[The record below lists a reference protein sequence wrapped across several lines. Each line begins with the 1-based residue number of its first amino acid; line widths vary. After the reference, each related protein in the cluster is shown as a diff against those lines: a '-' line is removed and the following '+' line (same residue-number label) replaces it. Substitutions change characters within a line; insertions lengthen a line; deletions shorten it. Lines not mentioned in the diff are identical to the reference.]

1 MATFVPTGAM
11 MPSLKGAVEV
21 DADSVT
27 SGSRVLVC
35 QRENKGR
42 VIAKANSALAY
53 AQAALW
59 LAEKHHI
66 WWKWEVM
73 VVLQRV
79 AAEELRGLGH
89 TVTTWLPGG
98 EKDNIGFVLKEA
110 VVLRPS

>member
-27 SGSRVLVC
+27 SGSRILVC

-42 VIAKANSALAY
+42 VIAKANPALAY
-53 AQAALW
+53 AQAAFW

-89 TVTTWLPGG
+89 TVTTWLPCSDHHQVV
-98 EKDNIGFVLKEA
+98 EEA
-110 VVLRPS
+110 RAWFLFLHL